1 MSRENEEIRNT
12 REKCTSC
19 CYWDQEDHCCWN
31 LWSLKYRTEV
41 GKLKVFLK
49 RLKSSWRRG
58 RKKIRKKIKPALNN
72 APKNHYE

>member
-31 LWSLKYRTEV
+31 LRSLKYRTEV
-41 GKLKVFLK
+41 GKDDD
-49 RLKSSWRRG
+49 
-58 RKKIRKKIKPALNN
+58 ACEE
-72 APKNHYE
+72 YEPD

>member
-19 CYWDQEDHCCWN
+19 CYWDQEDHCCRN

-41 GKLKVFLK
+41 GKDD
-49 RLKSSWRRG
+49 
-58 RKKIRKKIKPALNN
+58 ACEE
-72 APKNHYE
+72 YEPD